1 MDDGIGVFAGRAYR
15 PGRGGTASTFYR
27 LFPDKF
33 SLNNWCQSFSFSVG
47 IRQIGRS
54 YSWADGLY
62 MAYSCACFLSGVA
75 SGSFGG
81 ADGRETGSFSQRC
94 IRACLA
100 DTHEAVRGL
109 PCMGRL
115 AFRVEFY
122 AGARGPFGAL
132 ITGRRP
138 SPPVTCAPSSTSWP
152 AACRATVRRAEGP
165 RRAQA
170 DVHHGRR
177 RPGPRGPTC
186 GRGVLPE
193 CVGFPSP

>member
-1 MDDGIGVFAGRAYR
+1 MRWHRVHVLPALSRQVLAQQLVSVVQLLRWHPADRPLVLLGR
-15 PGRGGTASTFYR
+15 R
-27 LFPDKF
+27 LD
-33 SLNNWCQSFSFSVG
+33 
-47 IRQIGRS
+47 
-54 YSWADGLY
+54 
-62 MAYSCACFLSGVA
+62 SCARFFSGVA

-152 AACRATVRRAEGP
+152 AACRATVRRAEGS